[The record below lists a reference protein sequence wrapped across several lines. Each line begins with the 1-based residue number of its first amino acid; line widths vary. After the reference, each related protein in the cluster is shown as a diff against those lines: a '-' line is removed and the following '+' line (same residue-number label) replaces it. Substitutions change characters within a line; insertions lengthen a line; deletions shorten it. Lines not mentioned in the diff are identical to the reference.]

1 MIYFPIGCGH
11 FKPMHNILQIIE
23 ADNVN
28 QLFLVMAS
36 TNALRDFVKMAMS
49 NASDIEWINRIK
61 IL

>member
-1 MIYFPIGCGH
+1 
-11 FKPMHNILQIIE
+11 MHNILQIIE

-36 TNALRDFVKMAMS
+36 TNALRDVVKMAMS